1 MELKEN
7 FHHGKYYILNRKE
20 LLSFFLK
27 QKRIV
32 NILCKICKEKNCYIC
47 NRFAYIKEELL
58 KNGFFEKI
66 PGDEQP
72 VLWQVFNNFKTP
84 KISNKNVFKFRIFI
98 EKKI

>member
-7 FHHGKYYILNRKE
+7 FHHGKHYILNRKE
-20 LLSFFLK
+20 LLSLFLK

-32 NILCKICKEKNCYIC
+32 NI
-47 NRFAYIKEELL
+47 AYIKEELL

-84 KISNKNVFKFRIFI
+84 NISDKNDLKFRIFI

>member
-20 LLSFFLK
+20 LLSLFLK

-32 NILCKICKEKNCYIC
+32 NI
-47 NRFAYIKEELL
+47 AYIKEELL

-66 PGDEQP
+66 PGDEQS

-84 KISNKNVFKFRIFI
+84 NISDKNVFKFRIFI

>member
-32 NILCKICKEKNCYIC
+32 NILCKSCKEKNCYIC

-66 PGDEQP
+66 PGDEQ
-72 VLWQVFNNFKTP
+72 LFCGKFLITLKHQKFQIKTFL
-84 KISNKNVFKFRIFI
+84 NLEFL
-98 EKKI
+98 

>member
-32 NILCKICKEKNCYIC
+32 NI
-47 NRFAYIKEELL
+47 AYIKEELL

-66 PGDEQP
+66 HGDEQP

-84 KISNKNVFKFRIFI
+84 NISDKNIFKFRIFI
-98 EKKI
+98 EKKISIFWNIICKFF